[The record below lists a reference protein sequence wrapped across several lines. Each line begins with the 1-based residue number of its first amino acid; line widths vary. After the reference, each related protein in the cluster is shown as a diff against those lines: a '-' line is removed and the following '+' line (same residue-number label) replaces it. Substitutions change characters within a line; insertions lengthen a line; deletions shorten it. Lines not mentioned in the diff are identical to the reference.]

1 MHILTIFKNFFNKQK
16 NPEQALGFFEYQLIP
31 KSTIDPK

>member
-16 NPEQALGFFEYQLIP
+16 NPEQALGFFWI
-31 KSTIDPK
+31 STYS